1 MPTAN
6 LNLTLPTEGGSKGS
20 WGTELNT
27 ALTAIDA
34 VLKDAT
40 TSVHG
45 FISTTDKSKLDNIEA
60 SAKDDQTNAEIKT
73 AYEANANTEVL
84 TTALLNRLNSSEN
97 NSKDDQTGAEIKIAY
112 EAENDTNAF
121 TDAFQTK
128 LNSCET
134 DSKDDQ
140 TASEIKT
147 LYESLSETRATGVTA
162 GTYGTST
169 DTPQFIV
176 NANGRVTSATNVPID
191 NVNIAEGVAI
201 SLSIALG

>member
-1 MPTAN
+1 MPTTN
-6 LNLTLPTEGGSKGS
+6 LSLTLPTENGSKGS

-60 SAKDDQTNAEIKT
+60 AAKDDQTA
-73 AYEANANTEVL
+73 A
-84 TTALLNRLNSSEN
+84 
-97 NSKDDQTGAEIKIAY
+97 
-112 EAENDTNAF
+112 
-121 TDAFQTK
+121 
-128 LNSCET
+128 
-134 DSKDDQ
+134 
-140 TASEIKT
+140 EIKT
-147 LYESLSETRATGVTA
+147 LYESVSETRASGVSA

-176 NANGRVTSATNVPID
+176 NANGRITSATNVAID
-191 NVNIAEGVAI
+191 NVNIAEGVAV